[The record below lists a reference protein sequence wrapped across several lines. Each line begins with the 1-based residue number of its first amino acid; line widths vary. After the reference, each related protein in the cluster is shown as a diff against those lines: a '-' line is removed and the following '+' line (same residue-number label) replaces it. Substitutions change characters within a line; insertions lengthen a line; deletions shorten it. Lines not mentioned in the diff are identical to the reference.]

1 MHVVTLMIAYSIYL
15 YCLYNFTCTSCMVM
29 SKKLVTH
36 DMLSAKQIEPSQ
48 EDEDE
53 CCAYQGEVTTRLMT
67 ISYRVSR
74 WSF

>member
-1 MHVVTLMIAYSIYL
+1 
-15 YCLYNFTCTSCMVM
+15 MVM

>member
-1 MHVVTLMIAYSIYL
+1 
-15 YCLYNFTCTSCMVM
+15 MVM

-53 CCAYQGEVTTRLMT
+53 CFALSGWGDYYFLGTAPHTTN
-67 ISYRVSR
+67 ISQPMFQLSILE
-74 WSF
+74 

>member
-1 MHVVTLMIAYSIYL
+1 
-15 YCLYNFTCTSCMVM
+15 MVM

-53 CCAYQGEVTTRLMT
+53 CFAYQGEVTTRLMT
-67 ISYRVSR
+67 ISYRGSR

>member
-1 MHVVTLMIAYSIYL
+1 
-15 YCLYNFTCTSCMVM
+15 MVM

-53 CCAYQGEVTTRLMT
+53 CFAYQGEVTT
-67 ISYRVSR
+67 I
-74 WSF
+74 F